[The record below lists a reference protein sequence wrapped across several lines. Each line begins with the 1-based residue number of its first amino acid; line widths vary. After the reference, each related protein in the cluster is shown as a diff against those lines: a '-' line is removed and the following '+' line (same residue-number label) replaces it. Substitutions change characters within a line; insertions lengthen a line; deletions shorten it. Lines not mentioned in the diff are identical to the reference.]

1 MTGGFTSEYGNR
13 LAAARPQHAFGRRS
27 RRARRR
33 EFPRRHRRESRSQCR
48 LPAGIAAWVIASL
61 WMVLLPGASSI
72 PRNRRSFTTSARDRE
87 SPAQFDGHA
96 GNQEEA
102 AVDGRLCLRP
112 DSYRHSADFLSP
124 ALARVLDRQ
133 RPPLRQR
140 NLDRAWRSPTS
151 AFHLRSG
158 KRDRLVECRAGW
170 RWNLISRISPTAFT
184 RSQKKATRFA
194 FSTRPRAPSVAV

>member
-96 GNQEEA
+96 GNQEKLLLM
-102 AVDGRLCLRP
+102 GG
-112 DSYRHSADFLSP
+112 
-124 ALARVLDRQ
+124 
-133 RPPLRQR
+133 
-140 NLDRAWRSPTS
+140 S
-151 AFHLRSG
+151 AFDQTHTGTAQIFYHQRWHGFWTGSALRYGSATLIEHGARRPQHFTCDLASG
-158 KRDRLVECRAGW
+158 IDLWNAAPAGVG
-170 RWNLISRISPTAFT
+170 I
-184 RSQKKATRFA
+184 
-194 FSTRPRAPSVAV
+194 